1 MPIIDV
7 AHVSK
12 HFGAELILD
21 DVSLRLERGDHA
33 ALVGTNG
40 AGKSTLLRIM
50 AGLEEPD
57 AGNVHT
63 ARGVTVGYLEQE
75 PSFEAERTLFDVM
88 LDVFRPVIDAQRR
101 LRDLE
106 AGMAGSTA
114 DEGTLAEYSRL
125 QELVE
130 HVGYDYSE
138 RIERVLLGLDLPAD
152 LWESPIGSL
161 SGGQRTRASLARTLL
176 EDADV
181 LLLDEPTNHLDIP
194 AVEWLEGYLRDSKRT
209 FLIVSHD
216 RYVLDR
222 VSTKTFEVSFHR
234 LTPYDAPYSRYLELR
249 AERAERQ
256 RLEYETQQEEIGRT
270 EEFIRRYGAGQRYKE
285 ARGRQKRLDRLERV
299 ERPREEG
306 SIGLNLG
313 KVRRSGEI
321 VLQMLHLEVGYERH
335 ALVRLPDEVI
345 VRRADRIAIIGPNG
359 SGKTTL
365 VRTIVGELPPVAG
378 SVRWGSRTTRG
389 YYSQTLG
396 QLREDRTVLEEIQDA
411 RAMSEEEARNL
422 LGRFLF
428 SGDDAFKEIRSLSGG
443 ERSRV
448 ALARLILQAPNVLVL
463 DEPTNHL
470 DIASRDALEQVL
482 SAFEGTLLFVSHDRY
497 LIDQLAG
504 QLWVIGDGRMR
515 QFVGGYSDYAAGRAK
530 PLRAERAR
538 GQVQRET
545 GGTPRERVARLDAEA
560 IELAAEVADIARTGS
575 LAHIEDLMTRYAN
588 VVAELGEADRQ
599 WSESVRKAAG
609 MSSA

>member
-1 MPIIDV
+1 MPVVDLSHI
-7 AHVSK
+7 SK

-21 DVSLRLERGDHA
+21 GVSLRLERGDHA
-33 ALVGTNG
+33 ALVGPNG
-40 AGKSTLLRIM
+40 AGKSTLLRVA

-57 AGNVHT
+57 AGRVHT
-63 ARGVTVGYLEQE
+63 AHGLTIGYLEQE
-75 PSFEAERTLFDVM
+75 PSFDTERTLFDVM
-88 LDVFRPVIDAQRR
+88 LDVFRPVIEAQRR
-101 LRDLE
+101 LRDME
-106 AGMAGSTA
+106 AGMRDGAPDAGM
-114 DEGTLAEYSRL
+114 LAEYSRL
-125 QELVE
+125 QAIVE
-130 HVGYDYSE
+130 HVGYNYSD
-138 RIERVLLGLDLPAD
+138 RIERVLLGLDLPPD
-152 LWESPIGSL
+152 LWESSVGSL

-222 VSTKTFEVSFHR
+222 VTTKTFELSFHHV
-234 LTPYDAPYSRYLELR
+234 TQYDAAYSRYLELR
-249 AERAERQ
+249 AERMQRH
-256 RLEYETQQEEIGRT
+256 RLEYEAQQEEIGRT

-285 ARGRQKRLDRLERV
+285 ARGRQKRLDRLERI

-306 SIGLNLG
+306 TIGLDLG

-321 VLQMLHLEVGYERH
+321 VLQLLHLEVGYDH
-335 ALVRLPDEVI
+335 HVLVRLPDEVI

-365 VRTIVGELPPVAG
+365 VRSIVGELPPVAG

-411 RAMSEEEARNL
+411 RAMSEEEARNI

-428 SGDDAFKEIRSLSGG
+428 SGDDAFKEVRSLSGG

-470 DIASRDALEQVL
+470 DIASRDALERVL

-497 LIDQLAG
+497 LIDRLAG

-515 QFVGGYSDYAAGRAK
+515 QFVGGYSEYASGKAK
-530 PLRAERAR
+530 PLRAENVRD
-538 GQVQRET
+538 QTKRET
-545 GGTPRERVARLDAEA
+545 GGTPRERLVRLDAEA
-560 IELAAEVADIARTGS
+560 IELAEQVVDIARTGS
-575 LAHIEDLMTRYAN
+575 LAHIDDVMTRYAA
-588 VVAELGEADRQ
+588 VLAQLSEADRQ
-599 WSESVRKAAG
+599 WTESVRKAAG
-609 MSSA
+609 ISSG

>member
-1 MPIIDV
+1 MPIVDV

-12 HFGAELILD
+12 YFGAELILD

-106 AGMAGSTA
+106 AGMAGGTP

-152 LWESPIGSL
+152 LWESLIGSL

-222 VSTKTFEVSFHR
+222 VSTKTFELSFHR

-306 SIGLNLG
+306 TIGLNLG

-335 ALVRLPDEVI
+335 TLVRLPDEVI

-396 QLREDRTVLEEIQDA
+396 QLREDRTVLEEIQDT

-560 IELAAEVADIARTGS
+560 MELAAAVADIARTGS

>member
-1 MPIIDV
+1 MPIVDV

-12 HFGAELILD
+12 YFGAELILD

-106 AGMAGSTA
+106 AGMAGGTP

-152 LWESPIGSL
+152 LWESLIGSL

-222 VSTKTFEVSFHR
+222 VSTKTFELSFHR

-306 SIGLNLG
+306 TIGLNLG

-335 ALVRLPDEVI
+335 TLVRLPDEVI

-560 IELAAEVADIARTGS
+560 MELAAAVADIARTGS